1 MGRVLIVD
9 DEPDHC
15 ATVRA
20 ILMRGAEEV
29 VVSTGPEEALQAA
42 AAGRFGRFDV
52 AVVDLRLPGSDG
64 ISVMHALQ
72 RLQPGLKVVILTAY
86 PSPNTCRIALTE
98 GASAYIEKPFSAEA
112 FRALIASLL
121 AEARDAA

>member
-42 AAGRFGRFDV
+42 AAGPFDV

-72 RLQPGLKVVILTAY
+72 RLQPALKVVILTAY

-98 GASAYIEKPFSAEA
+98 GASAYIEKPFSPEA
-112 FRALIASLL
+112 FRALVATLL
-121 AEARDAA
+121 GDRDPGE